1 MSNGVKYNDKDSI
14 KNEKRRNNNK
24 KQTRLFC
31 GKVSSGC
38 ESIIIQD
45 AMRKTMIGGTF
56 SVHQVLQA
64 FV

>member
-31 GKVSSGC
+31 GKVSSELRIHNHTGRN
-38 ESIIIQD
+38 EENYD
-45 AMRKTMIGGTF
+45 WRNF
-56 SVHQVLQA
+56 
-64 FV
+64 

>member
-31 GKVSSGC
+31 G
-38 ESIIIQD
+38 IIQD

>member
-31 GKVSSGC
+31 GKVSSG
-38 ESIIIQD
+38 S
-45 AMRKTMIGGTF
+45 ANP
-56 SVHQVLQA
+56 
-64 FV
+64 